1 MIRILHGLPEEVAR
15 RETLVA
21 LLLAGL
27 GESGRR
33 GWEGRDAVRAE
44 LAAFDGPE
52 RVSLVAEAAG
62 EIVGWAG
69 AIREGPGRWQLH
81 GLVVDAPY
89 RGRGVGSRLL
99 EAIEEEAWRRGVLT
113 LWLGS
118 DDDYGGTNI
127 FGVDVYAD
135 IPGAI
140 RDLEARK
147 AHPFTFYRK
156 HGYTVVG
163 VIPDATGP
171 GRHDILMAKRLE
183 EESETE

>member
-1 MIRILHGLPEEVAR
+1 MMRILHGLPEEVSR

-81 GLVVDAPY
+81 GLVVDASY

-99 EAIEEEAWRRGVLT
+99 EAIEEEAWYCGVLT
-113 LWLGS
+113 LWLGC
-118 DDDYGGTNI
+118 DDADGGTNI
-127 FGVDVYAD
+127 FGVDVFAD
-135 IPGAI
+135 IAGAI
-140 RDLEARK
+140 RGLEARR
-147 AHPFTFYRK
+147 AHPLTFFRK
-156 HGYTVVG
+156 HGYAVVG
-163 VIPDATGP
+163 VIPDAR
-171 GRHDILMAKRLE
+171 GRGKHAILMAKRLE
-183 EESETE
+183 EASETE